1 MTGIPDPP
9 AIGQNIRKERK
20 KQRLSLDELSRR
32 SGVSKAMLSQIEA
45 GKANPTVATAW
56 KIAYALGLDFNAML
70 KGREEN
76 VRKFEI
82 NRKDDITTLD
92 TDQEGVHINVLSPI
106 QLAEDL
112 ELYILTFKPKA
123 SLKSN
128 PHYAGTEEYLTVLEG
143 SVKVSAGKNTA
154 ILNAGDVVIY
164 QCDIEHHIDNL
175 GDEPARVH
183 LVVCFDRSQN
193 DNNG

>member
-1 MTGIPDPP
+1 MTQIPEPP
-9 AIGQNIRKERK
+9 AIGLNVKKERK
-20 KQRLSLDELSRR
+20 KQHLSLDELSRR

-112 ELYILTFKPKA
+112 ELYILTFRPQ
-123 SLKSN
+123 STLKSN
-128 PHYAGTEEYLTVLEG
+128 SHYAGTEEYLTVLEG
-143 SVKVSAGKNTA
+143 SVKVTAGKNTA
-154 ILNAGDVVIY
+154 VLNAGDVIIY
-164 QCDIEHHIDNL
+164 QCDIEHRIDNFN
-175 GDEPARVH
+175 DEPARVH
-183 LVVCFDRSQN
+183 LVVCFGSKQGIRH
-193 DNNG
+193 